1 MCLCALIMSSC
12 VERPKKNSAFYYN
25 LGSEPTTLHPLKGA
39 TEAVTG
45 QVGSYV
51 IESLLTRDI
60 DTYEWKPV
68 LAKSWKVSKDKLKFT
83 YKLRDD
89 VYWHDGVK
97 FTAKD
102 VKFSFDAIFDDKY
115 QAAAI
120 RSYFEG
126 IEKVE
131 IVDDYTVIF
140 HAKDKNYQNFSTA
153 STLDI
158 LPKHFYEQD
167 EKKSFF
173 NKNLVGTGPYKLD
186 LYKRGNRIVL
196 VKNDKWWGNKI
207 KGQDEWNFPKIV
219 LRFISDQNVA
229 LEMLKKGSL
238 DYLGL
243 RAEEYVKKARGPIW
257 GKKVHKVETKNSTP
271 KGYNFIGWNLRHPI
285 LKDKQVRKALYHLV
299 NRDLMIKKF
308 EYNYTTPLD
317 GPVYPQSPYAVDVK
331 TVKFDPK
338 KALKML
344 KSAGWKDTNGDNI
357 LDKVID
363 GKKRSLSITILEPW
377 EGFTRYLTIFKEDAR
392 RAGVEINIKVM
403 EWNSFIKLVDERK
416 FDAIRLAWN
425 ASVDWNPTQIWHS
438 KSIKGGS
445 NFIGFSN
452 KRVDEIADKAKY
464 IHDKEKRI
472 ELLKEAQRI
481 IIDEAPYVWFTNK
494 STTMY
499 GYTDRIE
506 REKDTYKFGIGY
518 SKWKFKSKMRKGI

>member
-363 GKKRSLSITILEPW
+363 GKKRSLSITIL
-377 EGFTRYLTIFKEDAR
+377 
-392 RAGVEINIKVM
+392 
-403 EWNSFIKLVDERK
+403 
-416 FDAIRLAWN
+416 
-425 ASVDWNPTQIWHS
+425 
-438 KSIKGGS
+438 
-445 NFIGFSN
+445 
-452 KRVDEIADKAKY
+452 
-464 IHDKEKRI
+464 
-472 ELLKEAQRI
+472 
-481 IIDEAPYVWFTNK
+481 
-494 STTMY
+494 
-499 GYTDRIE
+499 
-506 REKDTYKFGIGY
+506 
-518 SKWKFKSKMRKGI
+518 